1 MSWRTNSGVVALR
14 SLGRRCGVN
23 KFVARLVTSEDYED
37 KFQDKMLASVRK
49 GDCVWDVGANLGL
62 YTTQF
67 AEIVGESGKVFAFEP
82 SPHNFGKLK
91 DAVSNLQ
98 NVELVPVALGSEAGS
113 VGFQQ
118 GDDPLGATS
127 KVVEE
132 AGAGIEVEV
141 KRGDDLLGDGSVQV
155 PNVVKIDTEGFEL
168 DVIKGMLGVVASP
181 QLRTLCIEIHFGLLA
196 ERGQPNAPSRI
207 ESLLKTAGF
216 AISWPD
222 SSHIMANRDS
232 Q

>member
-1 MSWRTNSGVVALR
+1 MSWRTNSLIVTLR
-14 SLGRRCGVN
+14 SYGRKMGVN
-23 KFVARLVTSEDYED
+23 RLVARLVTSQDYED
-37 KFQDKMLASVRK
+37 KFQDEMLVSIRK

-67 AEIVGESGKVFAFEP
+67 SEIVGERGKVFAFEP
-82 SPHNFGKLK
+82 SPENFDKLR
-91 DAVSNLQ
+91 DAVNKLD
-98 NVELVPVALGSEAGS
+98 NVKLIPMALGSEAGS

-127 KVVEE
+127 KLVEG

-141 KRGDDLLGDGSVQV
+141 KRGADLLGDGKVEI

-168 DVIKGMLGVVASP
+168 DVIMGMGEVIASP
-181 QLRTLCIEIHFGLLA
+181 RLRTLCIEIHFGLLA
-196 ERGQPNAPSRI
+196 ERGQPNAPAEI
-207 ESLLKTAGF
+207 ENLLQSAGF

-222 SSHIMANRDS
+222 SSHMMANRN
-232 Q
+232 